1 MKSNCCNATIWISI
15 ETPICSKCGNKT
27 KEKEPEMSV
36 LDEFELKIKK
46 KSKEFLDTVNDVTE
60 FIVGKKSSYKKPK
73 PKPKKTYKRRSKK

>member
-1 MKSNCCNATIWISI
+1 
-15 ETPICSKCGNKT
+15 
-27 KEKEPEMSV
+27 MSV